1 MTQCSCFAQVRS
13 RLIRTRE
20 NIRRRRVNLEAAFDL
35 HEADKEAVKPESTP
49 PSPLDLIK
57 SQKEALST
65 AQVAL
70 GRSRRVLIRELV
82 QVFDVRE
89 ARPSK
94 PSTRAAS
101 LLSPS
106 NAAFGVGSVLGSLS
120 RRTGLL
126 ASPAA
131 ALSQSYHPVAHAPPS
146 PYSPPSPSSSAP
158 PPVSY
163 AIASLA
169 LPANPAD
176 LASLPL
182 EHVQAVL
189 SSLIQFLRLLTFYL
203 GVKLPFEIIWDG
215 GVTDGVGRP
224 WIHAIKGD
232 EEGSWAKYPTPQPLF
247 PPPPPSSSQGST
259 SNPQQYDPYPI
270 PTAVA
275 VVVGEPSPELL
286 TSHTRLLP
294 SFTTAIA
301 MLQYNIAY
309 LLFTQRVPL
318 PYTMP
323 FSSSSPPDALRSLIA
338 LCFSPSDQVGLFSHS
353 ALRLP
358 YRLAAPTLP
367 HKGSNGRGREPFE
380 IQFSDILRVMHA
392 AAGTSDGRP
401 YLSKRKRGK
410 GTGADDDWDLV
421 EIEEEQHEGDGAS
434 HAETRSSSNPRSQA
448 RPSK

>member
-1 MTQCSCFAQVRS
+1 MFTFHVVRS
-13 RLIRTRE
+13 RLIRARE
-20 NIRRRRVNLEAAFDL
+20 SVRRRRVNLEAAFDL
-35 HEADKEAVKPESTP
+35 HDADKESSKPESTP
-49 PSPLDLIK
+49 PSPSDLVK
-57 SQKEALST
+57 SQREALHT

-94 PSTRAAS
+94 PSARGVS

-106 NAAFGVGSVLGSLS
+106 SAAFGVGSVLGSLS

-126 ASPAA
+126 ATP

-146 PYSPPSPSSSAP
+146 PYPPSPSSPSSP
-158 PPVSY
+158 PLVSY

-176 LASLPL
+176 LANLPL

-189 SSLIQFLRLLTFYL
+189 SSLLQFLRLLTFYL

-215 GVTDGVGRP
+215 GVADGVGRP
-224 WIHAIKGD
+224 WIHAIQGD
-232 EEGSWAKYPTPQPLF
+232 EEGGWAKYPTAQPLF
-247 PPPPPSSSQGST
+247 PPPPPSSSQGSP
-259 SNPQQYDPYPI
+259 SSAQPYDPLPATI
-270 PTAVA
+270 TAI
-275 VVVGEPSPELL
+275 VGEPSPEVL

-294 SFTTAIA
+294 SFTTALA

-318 PYTMP
+318 PYAMP

-338 LCFSPSDQVGLFSHS
+338 LCFSPSEQVGLFSHS
-353 ALRLP
+353 ALRSP

-367 HKGSNGRGREPFE
+367 HKGSNGRSREPFE

-401 YLSKRKRGK
+401 YLSRRKRGK
-410 GTGADDDWDLV
+410 GADDDWDLV
-421 EIEEEQHEGDGAS
+421 EIEEEHEGDGVSRAG
-434 HAETRSSSNPRSQA
+434 TRSSSDPRTRA
-448 RPSK
+448 KPLK

>member
-1 MTQCSCFAQVRS
+1 MWYNAVLMLCLVRS
-13 RLIRTRE
+13 RLIRARE
-20 NIRRRRVNLEAAFDL
+20 NIRRRRVNLEAAYDL
-35 HEADKEAVKPESTP
+35 HEADKEASKPESMP

-57 SQKEALST
+57 SQKEALNV

-89 ARPSK
+89 ARPPK
-94 PSTRAAS
+94 PSTRGAT

-106 NAAFGVGSVLGSLS
+106 NAPFGVGSVLGSLS

-126 ASPAA
+126 ATP

-146 PYSPPSPSSSAP
+146 PYPPASPSSLA

-176 LASLPL
+176 LANLPL

-215 GVTDGVGRP
+215 GVADGVGRP

-232 EEGSWAKYPTPQPLF
+232 EEGGWAKYPSPQPLF
-247 PPPPPSSSQGST
+247 PPPPPASSQSST
-259 SNPQQYDPYPI
+259 SNAQQYDPYPLPATI
-270 PTAVA
+270 TAI
-275 VVVGEPSPELL
+275 VGEPSPEVL

-294 SFTTAIA
+294 SFTTALA

-318 PYTMP
+318 PYAMP

-338 LCFSPSDQVGLFSHS
+338 LCFSPSEQVGLFSHS

-367 HKGSNGRGREPFE
+367 HKGSNGRSREPFE

-392 AAGTSDGRP
+392 AAGTSDGRA
-401 YLSKRKRGK
+401 YISKRKRGK
-410 GTGADDDWDLV
+410 GADDDWDLV
-421 EIEEEQHEGDGAS
+421 EIEEEHEGDGAS
-434 HAETRSSSNPRSQA
+434 RATRSSSNPRTQA
-448 RPSK
+448 KPPK